1 MKCSF
6 WEAEGIVNMAVGD
19 MENGTALVE
28 AVARATVDHR
38 HTTKRTTCPSSRT
51 VQGIGNLKGTEKQ
64 RN

>member
-38 HTTKRTTCPSSRT
+38 HTTKRTTCPSNLADPIKLNFK
-51 VQGIGNLKGTEKQ
+51 GIKK
-64 RN
+64 